1 MSTAETCAICGMQ
14 DGLHRV
20 TCVVVSCM
28 SKSTPPPI
36 VEWQTL
42 HWSEKTAR
50 VKAEQERDG
59 WTKMAADQASEI
71 AKLQAELAEIKGRR
85 EWGVTGVGDIPL
97 FATIREAIAFC
108 NHRDI
113 GYENICHRTKAGP
126 WKAEGEK

>member
-42 HWSEKTAR
+42 YWSEKTAR

-71 AKLQAELAEIKGRR
+71 AKLQAELAEVKRSETMEEIVSRLAARKKAPPGHPKEIADFFDDLRR
-85 EWGVTGVGDIPL
+85 RL
-97 FATIREAIAFC
+97 A
-108 NHRDI
+108 
-113 GYENICHRTKAGP
+113 
-126 WKAEGEK
+126 